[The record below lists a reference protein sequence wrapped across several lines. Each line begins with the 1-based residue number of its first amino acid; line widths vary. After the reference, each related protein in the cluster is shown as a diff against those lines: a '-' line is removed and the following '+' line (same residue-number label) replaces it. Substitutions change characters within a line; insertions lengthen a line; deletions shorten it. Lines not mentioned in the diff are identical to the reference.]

1 LKLLLVALLLR
12 SAHIFAGAYPGD
24 EEVIGTVLAHA
35 VRGGD
40 SLMEIAR
47 RYDIGY
53 EQMAAVNPG
62 VDPFVPGEGA
72 TVTVPTAWIVPKAAP
87 GAIVV
92 NVSEMRLYYLMVYR
106 GTTNVVTFPIG
117 IGDEGIET
125 PLGTYTVIEKEVRP
139 TWYVPPSIKRKRP
152 YLPDAV
158 PPGPE
163 NPLGT
168 HALRLSARQIL
179 IHGTNRPWGIG
190 RRVSHG
196 CIRLYPED
204 IPELFKLVPV
214 GTVVAVVRE
223 PVKVGTDGERV
234 YLEVHQDDGF
244 GLDYAREANRL
255 LAARGLL
262 GRVDPEMLQAV
273 IVEKKGLPVDVSNR
287 PPGAAP
293 P

>member
-12 SAHIFAGAYPGD
+12 SAQIFAGAYPGD
-24 EEVIGTVLAHA
+24 EEVIGTVTAH
-35 VRGGD
+35 VVQGGD
-40 SLMEIAR
+40 SLMEVAR
-47 RYDIGY
+47 RYDVGY
-53 EQMAAVNPG
+53 EQMAAANPG

-87 GAIVV
+87 GTIVV
-92 NVSEMRLYYLMVYR
+92 NVSEMRLYFLMVHR
-106 GTTNVVTFPIG
+106 GATSVVTFPVG

-125 PLGTYTVIEKEVRP
+125 PLGTYTVIEKETHP
-139 TWYVPPSIKRKRP
+139 TWHVPPSIKRERP

-158 PPGPE
+158 PPGPD

-179 IHGTNRPWGIG
+179 IHGTNRPWGVG

-204 IPELFKLVPV
+204 IPELSKLVPV
-214 GTVVAVVRE
+214 GTAVAVVRE

-234 YLEVHQDDGF
+234 YLEVHRDDGL

-262 GRVDPEMLQAV
+262 GRVNPERLQAV
-273 IVEKKGLPVDVSNR
+273 ILEKNGLPADVSDSA
-287 PPGAAP
+287 PGVAP